1 MYCEML
7 QPGDVPPEARPGP
20 SAGPKAEP
28 VDFVQRWPS
37 HLSQKVLSCLHDH
50 RDLAAAA
57 LVCRRWHAVVQEER
71 VWQACY
77 AARFPAPPT
86 ERCWEPAAQA
96 AADALSWPERYRWR
110 LGLDQ
115 AWRSPGRRR
124 LVHALEG
131 HHAWVN
137 AVKLVPGVGVASGG
151 SEGQVNLWS
160 TSGDLLLHNAAHNQA
175 VWALDAT
182 ADRIATGGMDG
193 WVHLLDTGS
202 GALLHRLPV
211 GWRGPADQLP
221 DPEDWQGM
229 NIVTSV
235 QLLPGGSGL
244 VLAGCMD
251 GHIQLLDPRC
261 RQPAVLQL
269 SWSGHRQHA
278 RAQLQQRFWRAGE
291 PSRLCAARCQ
301 EHLLVAGGDAAA
313 VSLHDLRMVAKH
325 SSSSGGGGCNG
336 VSSGNGGSGA
346 GGSSG
351 VDSSNGAGSGS
362 GPAGPRNG
370 CFAELVLPAAF
381 GQRMPSVFA
390 MDLLYPRLAVGGDRG
405 QVLVWD
411 LSRLA
416 APPAVLPPAP
426 EAARPLQPRLLYS
439 LWGSSSSSGHGQQ
452 RGEELL
458 QAVQLQGAA
467 VAAEAAANH
476 AGAEMAA
483 APAGIGPPA
492 GWPSP
497 DPAARSHGRS
507 QSASTAACSP
517 AACSVDCLLATNEH
531 LLPGLQMGC
540 VYGLKLL
547 PDWRLL
553 TADHSGCVR
562 LWNCRDLVGA
572 ARPTLTLQGAFA
584 PSRDS
589 PAAALVD
596 EQGGPPRPV
605 GMHSVDACLTHL
617 AVAGRD
623 SVVRLYAFE

>member
-1 MYCEML
+1 M
-7 QPGDVPPEARPGP
+7 
-20 SAGPKAEP
+20 
-28 VDFVQRWPS
+28 
-37 HLSQKVLSCLHDH
+37 
-50 RDLAAAA
+50 
-57 LVCRRWHAVVQEER
+57 
-71 VWQACY
+71 
-77 AARFPAPPT
+77 
-86 ERCWEPAAQA
+86 
-96 AADALSWPERYRWR
+96 
-110 LGLDQ
+110 
-115 AWRSPGRRR
+115 
-124 LVHALEG
+124 
-131 HHAWVN
+131 
-137 AVKLVPGVGVASGG
+137 
-151 SEGQVNLWS
+151 
-160 TSGDLLLHNAAHNQA
+160 
-175 VWALDAT
+175 
-182 ADRIATGGMDG
+182 
-193 WVHLLDTGS
+193 HLLDTGS

-405 QVLVWD
+405 QVLVRPEQMHPRLLVDTNSAWLHGWLFQRGCSCWRACGLQATD
-411 LSRLA
+411 ALLATQQEYLFTIYSRLPSILLLFTGVGPVSAGRTSCCAATRPGSGTPTA
-416 APPAVLPPAP
+416 APPAVQPVGQQQQQRPWA
-426 EAARPLQPRLLYS
+426 AARRRTVAGCAAARRGGGSRGSCKPCRGRNGGGTSRHWPTGWLALARPCCPQPWPVPVCINSSLQP
-439 LWGSSSSSGHGQQ
+439 GCMQ
-452 RGEELL
+452 R
-458 QAVQLQGAA
+458 
-467 VAAEAAANH
+467 
-476 AGAEMAA
+476 
-483 APAGIGPPA
+483 
-492 GWPSP
+492 
-497 DPAARSHGRS
+497 
-507 QSASTAACSP
+507 
-517 AACSVDCLLATNEH
+517 
-531 LLPGLQMGC
+531 
-540 VYGLKLL
+540 
-547 PDWRLL
+547 
-553 TADHSGCVR
+553 
-562 LWNCRDLVGA
+562 
-572 ARPTLTLQGAFA
+572 
-584 PSRDS
+584 
-589 PAAALVD
+589 
-596 EQGGPPRPV
+596 
-605 GMHSVDACLTHL
+605 
-617 AVAGRD
+617 
-623 SVVRLYAFE
+623 